1 MTCTLREFRLG
12 CYFSWNTTDQ
22 SVSTL
27 CNLIV
32 IFLHFTF
39 SLKNKKKWNRNSFRV
54 TKGWIEKA
62 KKKKSY
68 EKWSQDWGREIL
80 EIGEKIFII
89 KIDGK
94 WSNLCYA
101 ELIHYSPLLRKFD
114 LEMSRLSLTHAT
126 KLNTACDCLTIW
138 VSLKI
143 LWLCEILFPNAIWS
157 IILPGCR
164 IIRILLQIH

>member
-1 MTCTLREFRLG
+1 MTCTLQEYRLG

-39 SLKNKKKWNRNSFRV
+39 SLKNKIKWNRNIFRV
-54 TKGWIEKA
+54 TKRMNRKGKKE
-62 KKKKSY
+62 KKKSY
-68 EKWSQDWGREIL
+68 EKGSQDWRRVIL

-89 KIDGK
+89 KIDGR

-101 ELIHYSPLLRKFD
+101 ELIHYCSLLRKFD

-157 IILPGCR
+157 II
-164 IIRILLQIH
+164 